1 VERKDCFGSIQ
12 EVTLKDGLTRT
23 DAKPECRTCEE
34 VRDCLRYAKQ
44 AAEEKRAED
53 ELQKQNMIAQIIDLS
68 IIISNEVGSCLLE
81 ALNRIYNSSFGEI
94 LFRNLL
100 LFYEIPQEIFSTS
113 LTIPISSATLDL
125 IQGERVRT
133 KSPTQPTGTQ
143 EPKASKRGFAIKV
156 VLIQNSFQNNR
167 KANIGLIAYEVARV
181 FSSDEDGLRQIE
193 STLDPSEKVF
203 FKKMNGT
210 QRIPWLMEKWGF
222 LEELE
227 VFRKEHSSLVAKK
240 SS

>member
-1 VERKDCFGSIQ
+1 MGTKDCFGSIQ
-12 EVTLKDGLTRT
+12 EITFKDGMTRT
-23 DAKPECRTCEE
+23 NAKPECRTCDE

-44 AAEEKRAED
+44 VAEEKREKD
-53 ELQKQNMIAQIIDLS
+53 ELRKQNMIAQIIDLS
-68 IIISNEVGSCLLE
+68 LVLSNEVGSCLLE
-81 ALNRIYNSSFGEI
+81 ALNRIYNSSLGEI
-94 LFRNLL
+94 LFGSLL
-100 LFYEIPQEIFSTS
+100 LFYEIPKEIVSTS

-125 IQGERVRT
+125 VQGEVVNVE
-133 KSPTQPTGTQ
+133 SPIQPTGAQ
-143 EPKASKRGFAIKV
+143 GQRGLKRGFAIRV

-193 STLDPSEKVF
+193 STLGPSERTL
-203 FKKMNGT
+203 FKKMNKT
-210 QRIPWLMEKWGF
+210 QRIPWLLGKWGF

-227 VFRKEHSSLVAKK
+227 VFRKEHSSGEVKK